1 MRINKYMIQK
11 GVACLKEYGFRELYI
26 RAVEKLRSQ
35 KISYDDWYK
44 KHAITEAQIQT
55 QKEDVKTWENQPLI
69 SICVPLYMTPEAYLR
84 EMIDSV
90 VAQTYPNWQLCLADG
105 SPDENLKRVLEQYY
119 GDERRI
125 SYRHLDENL
134 GIAENTNKAFEM
146 AEGEWL
152 SLLDHDDIL
161 PPEALYE
168 TMVAAGVAEGKAS
181 LVKRKKTDEVIEAVY
196 SDEDKISEDL
206 TEHFDPHFK
215 PDYNIDLLRTNN
227 YITHLFTVRRE
238 IVERVGGFE
247 SKYNGAQDFDF
258 IFRCTDAAKGVAHVP
273 RILYHWRTSAG
284 STAENPASKMYAYEA
299 GKLAIE
305 DHLKAKGLEGEVSF
319 TRNLGFYRVKY
330 KVKNEELISII
341 IPNKDQAAMLEKCI
355 ASVEKST
362 YKRYEVI
369 VVENNSTE
377 TGTFAYYEKLT
388 GCTYHADE
396 PMEGKLA
403 NGNHICVVTWKGFF
417 NYSAINNFGVGF
429 TKGNYLLL
437 LNNDIEIITED
448 WLEEMLGHCQRED
461 VAAVGC
467 KLLYPDGTIQHA
479 GVGIGLGGIANS
491 MFVGMDSKFHGYMH
505 RANLQLNYSAVT
517 AACMMVKKSVFEEV
531 GGLEEELTVAYNDID
546 LCLKMGAAGY
556 RIVYTPYAMAT
567 HYESKS
573 RGYENT
579 PEKQARLKKESD
591 YMLEKW
597 ADIFEYGDPYYNP
610 NFSKKRMD
618 YTIDR
623 V

>member
-11 GVACLKEYGFRELYI
+11 GIACLKEYGFRELYI

-35 KISYDDWYK
+35 KISYDKWYQ
-44 KHAITEAQIQT
+44 KHAITEEQQKAQR
-55 QKEDVKTWENQPLI
+55 EDVNTWQEHPLV
-69 SICVPLYMTPEAYLR
+69 SICVPLYNTPEMYLR

-90 VAQTYPNWQLCLADG
+90 VNQTYPKWQLCLADG
-105 SPDENLKRVLEQYY
+105 SPNENLRELIKQNYAAE
-119 GDERRI
+119 ERI
-125 SYRHLDENL
+125 CYRHLEENL

-146 AEGEWL
+146 ATGEWI

-168 TMVAAGVAEGKAS
+168 TLVAAGVAEGKAS
-181 LVKRKKTDEVIEAVY
+181 LVKCKKSDVVIEAVY

-227 YITHLFTVRRE
+227 YITHLFTVKRE
-238 IVERVGGFE
+238 IVERVGGFK

-273 RILYHWRTSAG
+273 RVLYHWRTSAG

-305 DHLKAKGLEGEVSF
+305 DHLEAKGLAGEVSF
-319 TRNLGFYRVKY
+319 TRSLGFYRVKY
-330 KVKNEELISII
+330 KVEKEDLISII

-362 YKRYEVI
+362 YTQYEVI

-377 TGTFAYYEKLT
+377 KEIFSYYEKLT
-388 GCTYHADE
+388 GCAYVADA
-396 PMEGKLA
+396 PMEGILT
-403 NGNHICVVTWKGFF
+403 NGNRVCVVTWKDFF
-417 NYSAINNFGVGF
+417 NYSAINNFGAGYA
-429 TKGNYLLL
+429 KGSYLLL
-437 LNNDIEIITED
+437 LNNDIEIMTED

-461 VAAVGC
+461 VGAVGC

-505 RANLQLNYSAVT
+505 RANLQMNYSAVT
-517 AACMMVKKSVFEEV
+517 AACMMVKKSVFDEV

-556 RIVYTPYAMAT
+556 RIVYTPYAIAT

-573 RGYENT
+573 RGKENT
-579 PEKQARLKKESD
+579 SEKQARLKRESD
-591 YMLEKW
+591 YMLAKW
-597 ADIFEYGDPYYNP
+597 KDIFEYGDPYYNP

>member
-1 MRINKYMIQK
+1 M
-11 GVACLKEYGFRELYI
+11 KEYGFRELYI

-35 KISYDDWYK
+35 KISYDKWYQ
-44 KHAITEAQIQT
+44 KHAITEEQQKAQR
-55 QKEDVKTWENQPLI
+55 EDAKTWEKCPLV
-69 SICVPLYMTPEAYLR
+69 SICVPLYNTPEAYLR

-90 VAQTYPNWQLCLADG
+90 VNQTYPNWQLCLADG
-105 SPDENLKRVLEQYY
+105 SQDEHLYDVIKQTYATE
-119 GDERRI
+119 ERI
-125 SYRHLDENL
+125 CYRHLDENL

-146 AEGEWL
+146 ATGEWI

-168 TMVAAGVAEGKAS
+168 TLVAAGVAEGKAS
-181 LVKRKKTDEVIEAVY
+181 LVKHKPVLGVIEAVY

-227 YITHLFTVRRE
+227 YITHLFTVKRE
-238 IVERVGGFE
+238 IVECVGGFE

-258 IFRCTDAAKGVAHVP
+258 IFRCTDKAKGVAHVP
-273 RILYHWRTSAG
+273 RVLYHWRTSAG

-330 KVKNEELISII
+330 KVKDQELISII

-355 ASVEKST
+355 ASVEKSSYT
-362 YKRYEVI
+362 HYEVI

-377 TGTFAYYEKLT
+377 KETFSYYEKLA
-388 GCTYHADE
+388 GQAYNPDV
-396 PMEGKLA
+396 PMEGEMS
-403 NGNHICVVTWKGFF
+403 NGNRICIVTWKDFF
-417 NYSAINNFGVGF
+417 NYSAINNFGAEYA
-429 TKGNYLLL
+429 KGKYLLL
-437 LNNDIEIITED
+437 LNNDIEILTED
-448 WLEEMLGHCQRED
+448 WMEEMLGHCQRED
-461 VAAVGC
+461 VGAVGC

-505 RANLQLNYSAVT
+505 RANLQMNYSAVT
-517 AACMMVKKSVFEEV
+517 AACMLVKKSVFDKV
-531 GGLEEELTVAYNDID
+531 HGLEEELTVAYNDID
-546 LCLKMGAAGY
+546 LCLKIGAAGY
-556 RIVYTPYAMAT
+556 RIVYTPYATAT

-573 RGYENT
+573 RGKENT
-579 PEKQARLKKESD
+579 PKKQARLKRESD
-591 YMLEKW
+591 YMLAKW
-597 ADIFEYGDPYYNP
+597 KDIFEYGDPYYNP

-618 YTIDR
+618 YTIEL
-623 V
+623 

>member
-181 LVKRKKTDEVIEAVY
+181 LVKRKKTDKVIEAVY

-403 NGNHICVVTWKGFF
+403 NGNRICVVTWKGFF
-417 NYSAINNFGVGF
+417 NYSAINNFGVDF
-429 TKGNYLLL
+429 AKGNYLLL

-505 RANLQLNYSAVT
+505 RVNLQLNYSAVT

>member
-1 MRINKYMIQK
+1 MIKK
-11 GVACLKEYGFRELYI
+11 GIACLKEYGFRELYI

-35 KISYDDWYK
+35 KVSYDKWYG
-44 KHAITEAQIQT
+44 KHAVTEEQQQAQRADVMQW
-55 QKEDVKTWENQPLI
+55 KEHPLI
-69 SICVPLYMTPEAYLR
+69 SICVPLYNTPEKYFC

-90 VAQTYPNWQLCLADG
+90 IAQTYPNWQLCLADG
-105 SPDENLKRVLEQYY
+105 SPNEALRGVIKAKYAAE
-119 GDERRI
+119 ERI
-125 SYRHLDENL
+125 CYRHLDENL

-146 AEGEWL
+146 ATGEWI

-168 TMVAAGVAEGKAS
+168 TLVAAKVAEGKAS
-181 LVKRKKTDEVIEAVY
+181 LVRWRQPEGEIEAVY

-227 YITHLFTVRRE
+227 YITHLFTVKRE
-238 IVERVGGFE
+238 IVERVGGFI

-273 RILYHWRTSAG
+273 RVLYHWRTSAG

-305 DHLKAKGLEGEVSF
+305 DHLKAKGLDGEVSF

-330 KVKNEELISII
+330 QVKQDELISII
-341 IPNKDQAAMLEKCI
+341 IPNKDQVEMLKKCI
-355 ASVEKST
+355 AAVGRST
-362 YKRYEVI
+362 YANYEVI
-369 VVENNSTE
+369 IVENNSTE
-377 TGTFAYYEKLT
+377 SEIFSYYEELT
-388 GCTYHADE
+388 GCSYQGE
-396 PMEGKLA
+396 NSMEGKMP
-403 NGNHICVVTWKGFF
+403 NGNRICVATWKDAF
-417 NYSAINNFGVGF
+417 NYSAINNFG
-429 TKGNYLLL
+429 TRYAKGSYFVL
-437 LNNDIEIITED
+437 LNNDVEILSAD
-448 WLEEMLGHCQRED
+448 WLEEMLSHCQRED

-517 AACMMVKKSVFEEV
+517 AACMMVKKSAYEQV

-546 LCLKMGAAGY
+546 LCLKFGKAGY
-556 RIVYTPYAMAT
+556 RIVYTPYAQGT
-567 HYESKS
+567 HYESKT

-579 PEKQARLKKESD
+579 LEKQTRLKKESD
-591 YMLEKW
+591 YMLKKW
-597 ADIFEYGDPYYNP
+597 KDIFEYGDPYYNP
-610 NFSKKRMD
+610 NFSRKRMD
-618 YTIDR
+618 YTIER